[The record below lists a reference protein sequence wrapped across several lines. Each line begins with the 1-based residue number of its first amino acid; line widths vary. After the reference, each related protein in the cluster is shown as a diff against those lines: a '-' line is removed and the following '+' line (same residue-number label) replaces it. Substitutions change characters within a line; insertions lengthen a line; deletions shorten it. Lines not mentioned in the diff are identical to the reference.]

1 MLNYDVLTIGD
12 AKLDAFLS
20 IGENNPKVR
29 VDGRSKELCFKHGE
43 KISVEHTRFSL
54 GGNAANVAVGLSRLE
69 VKATIAAEI
78 GDDEF
83 ALKIVNTLGKEHIDR
98 GFIHQTR
105 GQESSFSVA
114 INFKGDRTLFSEHVK
129 REHNFNYDTAK
140 LSWIYLTSLGEE
152 WVKPYEKAIAYVTN
166 TSCKLA
172 FNPGTLQL
180 AKKSSIIEDALK
192 HTTILFVNKEEAQL
206 LVSEYVTDK
215 NPSSNIEIL
224 SKDIATLGPKFVVI
238 TDGKNGSNVLSEEK
252 HFYHQGNFPSIVV
265 ERTGAGDAFATG
277 FLGAFIHGLPVK
289 DALKWGSLNAASVI
303 GSIGAEEGLLKKEEM
318 EQAMNNIEK

>member
-1 MLNYDVLTIGD
+1 MISYDVLTIGD
-12 AKLDAFLS
+12 AKLDAFLT
-20 IGENNPKVR
+20 IAEDNAKVS
-29 VDGRSKELCFKHGE
+29 VDERSKVICFKHGE

-69 VKATIAAEI
+69 LKATIAAEI

-83 ALKIVNTLGKEHIDR
+83 ALKIANTLGKEHIDR
-98 GFIHQTR
+98 GFLHQNH

-129 REHNFNYDTAK
+129 REHNFKYDTAK

-152 WVKPYEKAIAYVTN
+152 WVKPYEKAIVYVSSN
-166 TSCKLA
+166 PCKLA

-180 AKKSSIIEDALK
+180 AKKTAVVEDALK
-192 HTTILFVNKEEAQL
+192 HSSILFVNKEEAQL
-206 LVSEYVTDK
+206 LVSQYVPEK
-215 NPSSNIEIL
+215 KPSNNIEAL
-224 SKDIATLGPKFVVI
+224 ARAIATIGPKNVVI
-238 TDGKNGSNVLSEEK
+238 TDGKNGSNVFDEK
-252 HFYHQGNFPSIVV
+252 KDFYHQENFPSIVV

-277 FLGAFIHGLPVK
+277 FLGATVHGLSVK
-289 DALKWGSLNAASVI
+289 YALQWGSLNAASVI

-318 EQAMNNIEK
+318 QQAITNIEN

>member
-1 MLNYDVLTIGD
+1 MLQYDVLTIGD
-12 AKLDAFLS
+12 AKLDAFLT
-20 IGENNPKVR
+20 IAENNPKVR
-29 VDGRSKELCFKHGE
+29 LNERSKELCFKHGE

-83 ALKIVNTLGKEHIDR
+83 ALKIVNTLGREHIDR
-98 GFIHQTR
+98 GFIHQKH

-114 INFKGDRTLFSEHVK
+114 INFQGDRTLFSEHVK
-129 REHNFNYDTAK
+129 RDHDFHYDTAK

-152 WVKPYEKAIAYVTN
+152 WTKPYEKAIAYVSN
-166 TSCKLA
+166 TSAKLA
-172 FNPGTLQL
+172 FNPGTRQL
-180 AKKSSIIEDALK
+180 AKKTAVIEDALK

-215 NPSSNIEIL
+215 TPSHDIEKLAKAL
-224 SKDIATLGPKFVVI
+224 STIGPKIVVI
-238 TDGKNGSNVLSEEK
+238 TDGKNGSNVLDQDR
-252 HFYHQGNFPSIVV
+252 HFYHQDTIPSIVV

-277 FLGAFIHGLPVK
+277 FMGAMIHNLSTK
-289 DALKWGSLNAASVI
+289 EALKWGSINAASVI

-318 EQAMNNIEK
+318 EQAVNNLSS

>member
-12 AKLDAFLS
+12 AKLDAFLTIS
-20 IGENNPKVR
+20 EENAKVR
-29 VDGRSKELCFKHGE
+29 VDERSHELCFKHGE
-43 KISVEHTRFSL
+43 KISVEHTHFSL

-69 VKATIAAEI
+69 VKATVAAEI

-83 ALKIVNTLGKEHIDR
+83 ALKIVNTLGREHIDR
-98 GFIHQTR
+98 AFIHQKH

-129 REHNFNYDTAK
+129 REHNFSYDGAK
-140 LSWIYLTSLGEE
+140 LGWIYLTSLGEE
-152 WVKPYEKAIAYVTN
+152 WTKPYEKAITYVTN
-166 TSCKLA
+166 ASAKLA

-180 AKKSSIIEDALK
+180 AKKSSVIEDALK

-206 LVSEYVTDK
+206 LVSEYLTDK
-215 NPSSNIEIL
+215 KPSHDIEAL
-224 SKDIATLGPKFVVI
+224 AHDIASLGVKMVVI
-238 TDGKNGSNVLSEEK
+238 TDGKNGANVLDEDK
-252 HFYHQGNFPSIVV
+252 HFHHQDNFPSIVV

-277 FLGAFIHGLPVK
+277 FLGAIVHGLTVK

-318 EQAMNNIEK
+318 EQAVHNIEH